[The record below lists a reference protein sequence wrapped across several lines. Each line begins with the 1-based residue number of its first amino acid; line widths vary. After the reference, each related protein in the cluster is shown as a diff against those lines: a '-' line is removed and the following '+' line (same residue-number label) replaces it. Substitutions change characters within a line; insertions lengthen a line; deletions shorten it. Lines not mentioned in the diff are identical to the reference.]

1 MKKRIL
7 LADDDRSVREALG
20 RVLESENYDIVYAES
35 GRETASQFM
44 AELPD
49 LVLLDITMPDR
60 DGWDVYDL
68 INSTHPLI
76 PVIVITARPDQFRQ
90 ASELGVDA
98 LMEKPLDLPLLLK
111 TIEIYLAETG
121 DQRVR
126 RLTRPDFETAHLNPR
141 REFRL

>member
-49 LVLLDITMPDR
+49 LVLLDITM
-60 DGWDVYDL
+60 
-68 INSTHPLI
+68 N
-76 PVIVITARPDQFRQ
+76 
-90 ASELGVDA
+90 
-98 LMEKPLDLPLLLK
+98 
-111 TIEIYLAETG
+111 
-121 DQRVR
+121 
-126 RLTRPDFETAHLNPR
+126 
-141 REFRL
+141 